1 MEVPDNLRDYI
12 VNPFLDVLEN
22 MPLEYLTCESNS
34 GNVFAISEP
43 QMGTTLRAK
52 RCEITGKVIDF
63 VEVEI
68 ADPDSRADNSMSFQ
82 RAPDAT
88 GGGRRT
94 VRGSST
100 NYPFWPGGFEDDDEE
115 VHGEEFPEQEG
126 QLLTMAPGFSHA
138 ISSSADEIDQA
149 LANLKIENI
158 DYTDLIKS
166 NPIYDLW
173 TDEKKPDEDR
183 VKRKQP
189 QILKVSEAR
198 DRRTVE
204 TKWAVMVDTNQPI
217 PTATT
222 EPAFIFPFKLDNF
235 QKHAIH
241 QLEDHNHVF
250 VAAHTS
256 AGKTAVAEYA
266 IALSQKHHT
275 KAIYTSPIKALSNQ
289 KYRDFKKTFKDVG
302 LITGDVQIDSDAS
315 CLIMTTEILRSML
328 YCGSEIARDL
338 EYVIFDEVHY
348 ITDADRGHVW
358 EETLILLPASVT
370 IVMLSATVPNTLE
383 FASWV
388 GQTKKKKVYVVSTLK
403 RPIPLKHYLY
413 VPFVAKNKEEIHLIL
428 DENSKFINKG
438 HAEAVELKQATSA
451 KIGRHLSKNQEKTMW
466 EKLVAYLRKTD
477 KLPVVAFTLSR
488 NRCDTNAESM
498 RGCDLCT
505 NKEKGIINSFFQRC
519 LQNLK
524 PPDRT
529 LPQVLNLQYYLERGY
544 GVHHSGIL
552 PILKEIV
559 EMLFQ
564 CGLVKL
570 LFATETFAMGVNMPA
585 RTVIF
590 DSDRKFDG
598 TAVRHL
604 HPAEYTQ
611 MAGRAG
617 RRGLDENGTV
627 ILICKNENVP
637 DIPVLQG
644 MMLGKPMRLE
654 SQFKLTYAMILNLL
668 RVERVSVVDMMSH
681 SYREFHSQQ
690 KLPENRAKL
699 RVVQE
704 EFAALPPL
712 SENLYPLCEFYDLA
726 SDYVSC
732 MDRLNTIVL
741 KHPDVK
747 KKLQPGRLLV
757 ITKGNLTNSLAA
769 ILTIQDGQHKEPE
782 MKVAVLGKHLVV
794 EDEKENLWYRL
805 IGLAAGKIDIPEN
818 VTTFSVLLVKLHNIV
833 EIVNATVKLQASTII
848 QNWEQR
854 QIERFKDAPLGPSA
868 LKLVTDLNSF
878 IGQKLDY
885 VNLYETVP
893 LTVIDDLNE
902 LIIHRKRLASA
913 LPATKVSN
921 FLEQFRR
928 IFERKVLEKRLQH
941 LKYITSKDNMSL
953 YPDYCNKLEVLR
965 EMRYIDEQNNVTMKG
980 RVACEMGSNELI
992 LTEIIFRN
1000 IISNLDPAEIAAL
1013 LSGLVFQAK
1022 TENTPNLNNNLK
1034 MGIKEIDT
1042 INDEI
1047 FKLEQK
1053 HRVSTSLDA
1062 QAKPKLNFGLVEV
1075 VYEWGRNK
1083 PFAEI
1088 KELTDVQEGIIVRCI
1103 QQLHEILLNIKDA
1116 SRVFGD
1122 PVLHT
1127 KMEDVSNAIKR
1138 DIVFAASLY
1147 TQKDTGLV
1155 I

>member
-12 VNPFLDVLEN
+12 VNPYLELLEN
-22 MPLEYLTCESNS
+22 MQPQCLEIKSDPN
-34 GNVFAISEP
+34 NVFNISEP
-43 QMGTTLRAK
+43 VFGTTLRP
-52 RCEITGKVIDF
+52 RRSYETGEIIDF
-63 VEVEI
+63 EEI
-68 ADPDSRADNSMSFQ
+68 QLEDPDSRADNSMSLQ
-82 RAPDAT
+82 RAPDAS
-88 GGGRRT
+88 GKGSS

-100 NYPFWPGGFEDDDEE
+100 NYPFWPGGFEEE
-115 VHGEEFPEQEG
+115 KENVEELIAEEG
-126 QLLTMAPGFSHA
+126 QLLTLAPGFTHA
-138 ISSSADEIDQA
+138 ISSSAEGIDEA
-149 LANLKIENI
+149 LKHLKIVEM
-158 DYTDLIKS
+158 DFTDLIRS

-173 TDEKKPDEDR
+173 AEKRAVQKPR
-183 VKRKQP
+183 P
-189 QILKVSEAR
+189 QVLKVSTAK
-198 DRRTVE
+198 DITTVE
-204 TKWAVMVDTNQPI
+204 TKWAVEIDTRQAI
-217 PTATT
+217 PTTTT
-222 EPAFIFPFKLDNF
+222 EPALVFPFKLDNF

-266 IALSQKHHT
+266 IALSLKHHT

-328 YCGSEIARDL
+328 YCGSEIARDI

-358 EETLILLPASVT
+358 EETLILLPANVT

-428 DENSKFINKG
+428 DENGKFHNKG
-438 HAEAVELKQATSA
+438 HMDAVALKEATSA
-451 KIGRHLSKNQEKTMW
+451 KIGRKLTPNQEKTMW
-466 EKLVAYLRKTD
+466 EKLVGYLRKTD

-488 NRCDTNAESM
+488 KRCDMNAESM

-505 NKEKGIINSFFQRC
+505 NKEKGIINDFFKRC
-519 LQNLK
+519 LQTLK
-524 PPDRT
+524 PPDRA
-529 LPQVLNLQYYLERGY
+529 LPQVQNLQYYLERGY

-598 TAVRHL
+598 TAVRNL
-604 HPAEYTQ
+604 YPAEYTQ

-627 ILICKNENVP
+627 ILICKSEKVP
-637 DIPVLQG
+637 DIPSLQG

-690 KLPENRAKL
+690 KLPENMIKL
-699 RVVQE
+699 REVQK
-704 EFAALPPL
+704 EFAQLPPL
-712 SENLYPLCEFYDLA
+712 EDNLQPLCEFYSVA
-726 SDYVSC
+726 SDYFGCV
-732 MDRLNTIVL
+732 DRVNQEVF
-741 KHPDVK
+741 KHPEVK
-747 KKLQPGRLLV
+747 KKLQPGRLVV
-757 ITKGNLTNSLAA
+757 ITKGSLCNNLAV
-769 ILTIQDGQHKEPE
+769 ILTLTEGQRKETE
-782 MKVAVLGKHLVV
+782 LKVAVLGNPQVEQ
-794 EDEKENLWYRL
+794 EDEKEDAWHRL
-805 IGLAAGKIDIPEN
+805 LSLATAGKIHIPDN
-818 VTTFSVLLVKLHNIV
+818 VAAFTVLPIKLKHIV
-833 EIVNATVKLQASTII
+833 EIVNSSVKIQPATII
-848 QNWEQR
+848 QNWEQK
-854 QIERFKDAPLGPSA
+854 QIERFKDAPLGPSS
-868 LKLVTDLNSF
+868 LKLVADLNNF
-878 IGQKLDY
+878 LEGTTKVEF
-885 VNLYETVP
+885 VNMYENIP
-893 LTVIDDLNE
+893 LSVIDDKKE
-902 LIIHRKRLASA
+902 LTLHKQKLSTVLRC
-913 LPATKVSN
+913 TKVSN
-921 FLEQFRR
+921 FRERFRGV
-928 IFERKVLEKRLQH
+928 FERKLLEQRLQH
-941 LKYITSKDNMSL
+941 LKYITSKDNMTL

-965 EMRYIDEQNNVTMKG
+965 EIRYIDEQNNVTMKG

-992 LTEIIFRN
+992 ITEIIFRN
-1000 IISNLDPAEIAAL
+1000 IISNLEAAEIAAL

-1022 TENTPNLNNNLK
+1022 TESTAIPTVSLK
-1034 MGIKEIDT
+1034 KGIAEVEA

-1047 FKLEQK
+1047 FNLEQK

-1122 PVLHT
+1122 PVLHA

-1147 TQKDTGLV
+1147 TQKDIEL
-1155 I
+1155 IH

>member
-1 MEVPDNLRDYI
+1 MEVPENMQDYI
-12 VNPFLDVLEN
+12 VNPHLELLES
-22 MPLEYLTCESNS
+22 MPLEHLPRQSNPQE
-34 GNVFAISEP
+34 VFDVSEP
-43 QMGTTLRAK
+43 LVGTTLRAK
-52 RCEITGKVIDF
+52 RCPVTGQVIDF
-63 VEVEI
+63 EEVEI
-68 ADPDSRADNSMSFQ
+68 LEPDSRPDNSMSFQ
-82 RAPDAT
+82 RAPDAS
-88 GGGRRT
+88 GKRS

-100 NYPFWPGGFEDDDEE
+100 NYPFLPGGFDDVPD
-115 VHGEEFPEQEG
+115 EEFPDEG
-126 QLLTMAPGFSHA
+126 DQLLTLAPGFEHG
-138 ISSSADEIDQA
+138 ISSSAEEIEEA
-149 LANLKIENI
+149 LENLKIEEI
-158 DYTDLIKS
+158 DYHKLIQN

-173 TDEKKPDEDR
+173 PEKSPKVSEKEKI
-183 VKRKQP
+183 KRPKV
-189 QILKVSEAR
+189 LKVSDTKAIK
-198 DRRTVE
+198 TIE
-204 TKWAVMVDTNQPI
+204 TKWAVMVDTDQAI
-217 PTATT
+217 PPASA
-222 EPAFIFPFKLDNF
+222 EPARIFPFKLDNF

-266 IALSQKHHT
+266 IALSLKHHT

-289 KYRDFKKTFKDVG
+289 KYRDFKKIFKDVG

-348 ITDADRGHVW
+348 ITDVDRGHVW
-358 EETLILLPASVT
+358 EEVLILLPANVT

-413 VPFVAKNKEEIHLIL
+413 VPFVTKNKEEIHLIL
-428 DENSKFINKG
+428 DENNRFLNKG
-438 HAEAVELKQATSA
+438 HSDAVTLKEATSA
-451 KIGRHLSKNQEKTMW
+451 KIGRNLSRNQEKTMW

-477 KLPVVAFTLSR
+477 KMPVVAFTLSR
-488 NRCDTNAESM
+488 NRCDMNAEAM

-505 NKEKGIINSFFQRC
+505 NKEKSIINSFFQKC
-519 LQNLK
+519 LQLLK

-529 LPQVLNLQYYLERGY
+529 LPQVKNLQYYLERGY

-552 PILKEIV
+552 PFLKEVV

-590 DSDRKFDG
+590 DSNRKFDG
-598 TAVRHL
+598 TEMRYL

-617 RRGLDENGTV
+617 RRGLDQNGTV
-627 ILICKNENVP
+627 ILICKTEKIP

-644 MMLGKPMRLE
+644 MMQGKPMRLE

-690 KLPENRAKL
+690 KLPENQLKL
-699 RVVQE
+699 QKVQE
-704 EFAALPPL
+704 EFTSLEPL
-712 SENLYPLCEFYDLA
+712 GENMNSLCELYDVATSYFFFLDQVNA
-726 SDYVSC
+726 EVH
-732 MDRLNTIVL
+732 
-741 KHPDVK
+741 KQPDVK

-757 ITKGNLTNSLAA
+757 ITKGNFCNNLAA
-769 ILTIQDGQHKEPE
+769 IITVTEVQRKEVE
-782 MKVAVLGKHLVV
+782 LKVAVLGDQLMSD
-794 EDEKENLWYRL
+794 EDEKEDFWYRIL
-805 IGLAAGKIDIPEN
+805 SLATAEKIHVPDN
-818 VTTFSVLLVKLHNIV
+818 VTTFTLL
-833 EIVNATVKLQASTII
+833 TVKLRHIVKIVNSMVKIQADTIL
-848 QNWEQR
+848 NSWHRR
-854 QIERFKDAPLGPSA
+854 QQERFKNDPLGPSA
-868 LKLVTDLNSF
+868 LKLIADLNQF
-878 IGQKLDY
+878 LEGDGKIDY
-885 VNLYETVP
+885 VNLYETIP
-893 LTVIDDLNE
+893 LAVIDDMKE
-902 LIIHRKRLASA
+902 LTLQRKRLTSV
-913 LPATKVSN
+913 LSCTRVSN
-921 FLEQFRR
+921 FREQFRR
-928 IFERKVLEKRLQH
+928 VFERKTLEKRLQH
-941 LKYITSKDNMSL
+941 LKYITSKDNMAL
-953 YPDYCNKLEVLR
+953 YPDYCNKLEVLH
-965 EMRYIDEQNNVTMKG
+965 EMRYIDKHNNITMKG

-1000 IISNLDPAEIAAL
+1000 IISNLEPAEIAAL

-1022 TENTPNLNNNLK
+1022 TEANPNLTPILK
-1034 MGIKEIDT
+1034 KGIAEIEA

-1047 FKLEQK
+1047 FHLEQK
-1053 HRVSTSLDA
+1053 HRVSTSLEA

-1083 PFAEI
+1083 PFADI

-1147 TQKDTGLV
+1147 TQKDAG
-1155 I
+1155 IIS